1 MGTKSLPNF
10 RSCFQRL
17 VVQGAINYMFLL
29 KLFLRGKKEEQEQ
42 EGDKGRGIS

>member
-1 MGTKSLPNF
+1 
-10 RSCFQRL
+10 
-17 VVQGAINYMFLL
+17 MFLL